1 MGDLSDDDIKALNFG
16 SDDEGTDKEEIREDP
31 MLAQISVMR
40 PQFTK
45 EQLNRF
51 AKFRQGTF
59 PKQAVKDIM
68 KRVTKKTANDMIV
81 AAMIGITKVFV
92 GEIVETARTAMD
104 EWGEKGAI
112 QPRHIREAY
121 RRLKI
126 ANKIPYYK
134 KHRRVFRRH
143 R

>member
-1 MGDLSDDDIKALNFG
+1 M
-16 SDDEGTDKEEIREDP
+16 GTDKEEIREDP

-68 KRVTKKTANDMIV
+68 KRVTKKTAND
-81 AAMIGITKVFV
+81 
-92 GEIVETARTAMD
+92 